1 MKSPWSLNC
10 RLSLQGTWVLIP
22 PPDKRTEFLELY
34 QAYDI
39 RKEQQDLKIFKLLRS
54 PIWFG
59 HMAYPDT
66 EE

>member
-39 RKEQQDLKIFKLLRS
+39 YKEEDLKTFKLLRS

-59 HMAYPDT
+59 HIPFPDT
-66 EE
+66 KE